1 VAVGDLE
8 RFVARHLEAEG
19 YEFTVNSSFAWLSG
33 LGPFEPSASSAP
45 EPVRQRLTDMHAAL
59 GGDLQKLQNK
69 RRSSLPVDFDLGDRL
84 LLEVDEPQH
93 FSTPRLQTLD
103 FYEGLQHDLDIDRY
117 RDLCIRYSGEADS
130 YRRTKTAADFPFPG
144 GRTAQRAYLDA
155 VRDLLAPA
163 FGFTFIRIPSPTRDM
178 RRAALEAA
186 QAISAR
192 MQGRA

>member
-1 VAVGDLE
+1 MLCQLDLRVAVWFGSVRAIGRVRPGASASAPHRHARRSRGDL
-8 RFVARHLEAEG
+8 L
-19 YEFTVNSSFAWLSG
+19 
-33 LGPFEPSASSAP
+33 
-45 EPVRQRLTDMHAAL
+45 
-59 GGDLQKLQNK
+59 KLQNK
-69 RRSSLPVDFDLGDRL
+69 RRSPLPVDFDVGQRL

-130 YRRTKTAADFPFPG
+130 YRRTKAAADFPFPG

-163 FGFTFIRIPSPTRDM
+163 FGFMLIRVPSPTRDM
-178 RRAALEAA
+178 RRAALEAVE
-186 QAISAR
+186 AIR
-192 MQGRA
+192 RRIEGRV